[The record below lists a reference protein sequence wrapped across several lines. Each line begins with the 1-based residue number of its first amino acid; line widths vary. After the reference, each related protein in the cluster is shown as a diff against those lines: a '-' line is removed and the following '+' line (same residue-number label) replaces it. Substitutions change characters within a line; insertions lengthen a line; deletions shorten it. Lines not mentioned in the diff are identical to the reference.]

1 MSNISYSTNDD
12 TVKYVH
18 PFKYESVGMKLY
30 LDAILPIKKDNDGS
44 YTITFMLPDCF
55 YFPDKP
61 NVSLIV
67 YGYTGQLL
75 FSNTYYGVEKG
86 SQLTIQ
92 PGNYLL
98 IFYVEEDTYIIELR

>member
-1 MSNISYSTNDD
+1 MSNLSYSTNDD

-18 PFKYESVGMKLY
+18 PFKYEPVGMKLY
-30 LDAILPIKKDNDGS
+30 LESILPVKKDIDGS
-44 YTITFMLPDCF
+44 YTITFMLPDIF

-67 YGYTGQLL
+67 YGYAGQLL
-75 FSNTYYGVEKG
+75 FTNTYYGVEKG
-86 SQLTIQ
+86 SELTIQ

-98 IFYVEEDTYIIELR
+98 IFYVEEDTYIIELK